1 MKYYDRMLLIGKWI
15 LIISLVLIVL
25 LSATV
30 LKHHIDVRNKEEVID
45 YELGKLTVCD
55 GKLPEE

>member
-1 MKYYDRMLLIGKWI
+1 MLFIGKWI

>member
-1 MKYYDRMLLIGKWI
+1 MKYYDRMLFIGKWI
-15 LIISLVLIVL
+15 LIISLVLIVR

-45 YELGKLTVCD
+45 YELGKFTVCD

>member
-1 MKYYDRMLLIGKWI
+1 MKYYDRMLFIGKWI

-55 GKLPEE
+55 GNLPEE

>member
-1 MKYYDRMLLIGKWI
+1 MKYYDRMLFIGKWI

-45 YELGKLTVCD
+45 YQLGKLTVCD
-55 GKLPEE
+55 GKHPEE

>member
-1 MKYYDRMLLIGKWI
+1 MKYYDRMLFIGKWI

-45 YELGKLTVCD
+45 YEFGKLTVCD

>member
-1 MKYYDRMLLIGKWI
+1 MKYYDRMLFIGKWI

-45 YELGKLTVCD
+45 NELGKLTVCD
-55 GKLPEE
+55 GNLPEE

>member
-1 MKYYDRMLLIGKWI
+1 MKYYDRMLFIGKWI

-45 YELGKLTVCD
+45 YEPGKFTVCD

>member
-1 MKYYDRMLLIGKWI
+1 MKYYDRMLFIGKWI

-45 YELGKLTVCD
+45 YELGKFTVCD

>member
-1 MKYYDRMLLIGKWI
+1 MKYYDRMLFIGKWI

-30 LKHHIDVRNKEEVID
+30 LKHHIDARNKEEVID
-45 YELGKLTVCD
+45 YELGKFTVCD